1 MASPKT
7 EWALAELFESWAG
20 VPPDLILPLAPSGS
34 DRIYYRLQKNDKVAI
49 GTYSPHARESLA
61 FLNFSKHF
69 HERKLPVLAIY
80 AENLTFHTP
89 IYPNIA
95 LILIY
100 SPKYP

>member
-49 GTYSPHARESLA
+49 GTYSPHAKESLA
-61 FLNFSKHF
+61 FLNFVCF
-69 HERKLPVLAIY
+69 CLPVIRISTRFVNLAFITS
-80 AENLTFHTP
+80 LTT
-89 IYPNIA
+89 
-95 LILIY
+95 
-100 SPKYP
+100 